1 MEIEFKNKE
10 IHLKRDTSELDKFV
24 FETVKIVKKHTKYV
38 IISGYIA
45 ILFGRARGTE
55 DIDMFI
61 ERIDFKTFEKMF
73 DDLLENNMW
82 CINGSNKRKMFDLLE
97 DNLAIR
103 FAKKDTVIPNFE
115 IKFIKDIYSKYSL
128 DNKIKVIL
136 NKEEL
141 YTSLLEMQIPYKL
154 KLGSEKDLEDAT
166 HLYVLFEKYLDMQKM
181 KEIAKMLKV
190 DLGVLNER
198 LQ

>member
-1 MEIEFKNKE
+1 MEIGFKNKN
-10 IHLKRDTSELDKFV
+10 IILKRDITELDKFV
-24 FETVKIVKKHTKYV
+24 FKTVRIIEKHTKYV

-55 DIDMFI
+55 DVDMFI
-61 ERIDFKTFEKMF
+61 ERIDFKTFDKLF
-73 DDLLENNMW
+73 DDLIKNGMW
-82 CINGSNKRKMFDLLE
+82 CLNGNNKKTLFKLLE

-115 IKFIKDIYSKYSL
+115 IKFIKDKYSKYSL
-128 DNKIKVIL
+128 DNKMKVIL

-154 KLGSEKDLEDAT
+154 ELGSEKDIEDAT
-166 HLYVLFEKYLDMQKM
+166 HLYILFEKYLNMEKM

-190 DLGVLNER
+190 DLGVLYEK
-198 LQ
+198 L